1 MIQAP
6 QVQYIPTQVPVQ
18 QYNPQANTNTAVA
31 PYQVPNQI
39 YNYPTTSCYCQ
50 GQAAGKSQY
59 NGVNIEIINPQGQS
73 GAANTG
79 YAMPA
84 TYVPNSAIVPIQ
96 PYVLP
101 TAYPAQA
108 PVAQAPV
115 YEVPAQQPAV
125 VQQPAVAQQPE
136 VAQTPVVPQ
145 PEVQEPLAQA
155 PAVPAP
161 QAAEPVVT
169 PAVQEPVTTV
179 DPNFTP
185 ETFAGRLATED
196 VDAQRTTLEELGQ
209 IMRNND
215 ELAPL
220 LLDSQI
226 IDALNVIVNKDNSAL
241 AGPTPEVLE
250 LRKKPENELTPEELN
265 LAYTVSPLEA
275 AELNKQYALYT
286 IAFMQDRLNQE
297 VVKANE
303 PVIELKDLPSIET
316 IIETAKSNPNDE
328 VRISALSSLSHI
340 ARPEYKN
347 DLTTIFELAKADQ
360 SPAVQEV
367 ATKALESLNQLP
379 APAAAPVAEAAPAE
393 QAQAPQA

>member
-18 QYNPQANTNTAVA
+18 QYNPQANINTAVA

-50 GQAAGKSQY
+50 GQTAGKSQY

-73 GAANTG
+73 GAPNTG

-101 TAYPAQA
+101 AAYPAQT
-108 PVAQAPV
+108 Q
-115 YEVPAQQPAV
+115 
-125 VQQPAVAQQPE
+125 
-136 VAQTPVVPQ
+136 VAQTPVAPAVPQ
-145 PEVQEPLAQA
+145 PTVEPATIYETPVAQQPVA
-155 PAVPAP
+155 QQPAAQTPAVPAP
-161 QAAEPVVT
+161 QVATEPVVT
-169 PAVQEPVTTV
+169 PTVEEPVATI
-179 DPNFTP
+179 DPNFSP
-185 ETFAGRLATED
+185 ETFAGRLMTED
-196 VDAQRTTLEELGQ
+196 VDAQRAALEEIGQTLRSDNQLGQ
-209 IMRNND
+209 M
-215 ELAPL
+215 

-226 IDALNVIVNKDNSAL
+226 VDALTTIINKDNSAL

-250 LRKKPENELTPEELN
+250 LRKKPEAELTPEETQ
-265 LAYTVSPLEA
+265 LAYSVSPLEA

-297 VVKANE
+297 VTKRNE
-303 PVIELKDLPSIET
+303 PVIELKELPSIET

-328 VRISALSSLSHI
+328 VRISALTALSHI
-340 ARPEYKN
+340 ARPEYKA

-360 SPAVQEV
+360 SPAVQEA
-367 ATKALESLNQLP
+367 ATRALEDLSKIP
-379 APAAAPVAEAAPAE
+379 APAVPVQEAQAPE
-393 QAQAPQA
+393 QAQVPQA